1 MITGCLPAPVSG
13 EKDGMAEERNPVD
26 MTEEEIAEAN
36 AERLPERRA
45 MSVSRG
51 VEPLP
56 EAIGI
61 DEIHK
66 AQQEDPPP
74 GS

>member
-1 MITGCLPAPVSG
+1 LPVVVSG

-26 MTEEEIAEAN
+26 MTEEEIAEAHR
-36 AERLPERRA
+36 ELLPERRA

-51 VEPLP
+51 VKPLP
-56 EAIGI
+56 EPIGI
-61 DEIHK
+61 DAVPN

>member
-1 MITGCLPAPVSG
+1 
-13 EKDGMAEERNPVD
+13 MAEERNPVD

-45 MSVSRG
+45 MSVRRG

-61 DEIHK
+61 DEIPN

>member
-1 MITGCLPAPVSG
+1 
-13 EKDGMAEERNPVD
+13 MAEERNPLD
-26 MTEEEIAEAN
+26 MTEEEIAAAAN
-36 AERLPERRA
+36 GERLPERRA

-56 EAIGI
+56 QPIGI
-61 DEIHK
+61 D
-66 AQQEDPPP
+66 ADPNQQEDPPP

>member
-1 MITGCLPAPVSG
+1 
-13 EKDGMAEERNPVD
+13 MAEERNPLD

-36 AERLPERRA
+36 RELLPERRA

-56 EAIGI
+56 QPIGI
-61 DEIHK
+61 DAIPN
-66 AQQEDPPP
+66 AQEDPPP

>member
-1 MITGCLPAPVSG
+1 VTTGCLPSLVSG
-13 EKDGMAEERNPVD
+13 EKDGMPEERNPLD

-36 AERLPERRA
+36 RELLPERRA

-56 EAIGI
+56 QPI
-61 DEIHK
+61 DIDTASNVE
-66 AQQEDPPP
+66 QEDPP

>member
-1 MITGCLPAPVSG
+1 
-13 EKDGMAEERNPVD
+13 MAEERNPLD
-26 MTEEEIAEAN
+26 MTEEEIAAAN
-36 AERLPERRA
+36 GERLPERRA

-56 EAIGI
+56 QPGGI
-61 DEIHK
+61 DAVPN

-74 GS
+74 AS